1 MEGGPLILLLGGAV
15 IGNVGFWL
23 YTTTLG
29 WLTIR
34 LTDGS
39 APAAALAAAG
49 VIGVEI
55 ELVPQEVA
63 AAITKHVKILTFSMG
78 SGPDCDGQVVFTA
91 DLLGTNTGHYPRHSK
106 TYVRLFD
113 QARDALTRYREE
125 VTSGAF
131 PTEGH
136 SVHIAPDQFARF
148 AAELEQRP
156 VPA

>member
-1 MEGGPLILLLGGAV
+1 MPALPAAETIATISDRSSPMEGGPLILLLGGAV

-63 AAITKHVKILTFSMG
+63 AAITKHVKILTFRWAAARIATGRLS
-78 SGPDCDGQVVFTA
+78 SPPTCSARTPDT
-91 DLLGTNTGHYPRHSK
+91 
-106 TYVRLFD
+106 
-113 QARDALTRYREE
+113 TRAIRRP
-125 VTSGAF
+125 TSGCS
-131 PTEGH
+131 TRRET
-136 SVHIAPDQFARF
+136 R
-148 AAELEQRP
+148 
-156 VPA
+156 